1 VSDNETIKP
10 APIAIPAEALE
21 DLRRRIATARWP
33 AREATRD
40 HSQGVPLDRL
50 RALVDY
56 WGREY
61 DWRRCE
67 AQLNAFGPHRTVID
81 GLGIHFLHLRSR
93 HAGALPLILTHGWPG
108 SVLEFAKVMGP
119 LTDPEAYGG
128 QASDAFHVVV
138 PALPGFGFSD
148 KPKETG
154 WSLTRTAR
162 SWAVLMARL
171 GYDSG
176 YVAQGGDLGSAVTL
190 QMGQQK
196 PPGLRAIH
204 LNFLPFFTPPVEGD
218 PSQAERSALKQMSYY
233 AAKLS
238 AYAEL
243 QRTRP
248 QTLAYA
254 LADSPVAQA
263 AWMYD
268 KFTTPVDFDGDVH
281 RSDWVDIAPFD
292 ELLDEISLY
301 WLTNSGGSAARMY
314 WESWGKD
321 FGAFTKVDLPVGCTV
336 FPAKSSALRGYGP
349 SGPSPTSFIGM
360 RSSVAATSQ
369 PGNSRRYLSRNCGHA
384 SGLSAARPEG
394 ARCDLRR
401 PQPSIVT
408 PAHAI
413 GMRGRP
419 RPVRRHF
426 MQTPGDHR

>member
-1 VSDNETIKP
+1 VSDSETIKP

-33 AREATRD
+33 EREATRD

-50 RALVDY
+50 RALADY
-56 WGREY
+56 WGRDY

-93 HAGALPLILTHGWPG
+93 HAEALPLILTHGWPG

-119 LTDPEAYGG
+119 LADPEAYGG
-128 QASDAFHVVV
+128 HASDAFHVVV

-148 KPKETG
+148 KPAQAG
-154 WSLTRTAR
+154 WNLTRTAR
-162 SWAVLMARL
+162 AWAVLMVRL
-171 GYDSG
+171 GYDGG

-196 PPGLRAIH
+196 PPGLRALH
-204 LNFLPFFTPPVEGD
+204 LNFLPFFTPPMEGE

-268 KFTTPVDFDGDVH
+268 KFTTPADFDGDVD

-336 FPAKSSALRGYGP
+336 FPREIFRAPRVWAERAFANLVHWNEVERGGHFAAWEQPEIFVEELRTCFRAFRG
-349 SGPSPTSFIGM
+349 
-360 RSSVAATSQ
+360 A
-369 PGNSRRYLSRNCGHA
+369 SRGGSL
-384 SGLSAARPEG
+384 
-394 ARCDLRR
+394 
-401 PQPSIVT
+401 
-408 PAHAI
+408 
-413 GMRGRP
+413 
-419 RPVRRHF
+419 
-426 MQTPGDHR
+426 